1 MNGKS
6 SNEEKITTLNLNGKK
21 GVTIQKAKY
30 DIIKATIVSII
41 KEKGTIT
48 LNELYESTEKAIGT
62 TFEGKIGWYV
72 MAVKLDLEARG
83 TLYKVPN
90 QSPQQLRLVK

>member
-1 MNGKS
+1 MNSKS

-21 GVTIQKAKY
+21 GVTILKAKY
-30 DIIKATIVSII
+30 DIIKETIISVI
-41 KEKGTIT
+41 KEKGTVT
-48 LNELYESTEKAIGT
+48 LNELYESTEKAIGA

-83 TLYKVPN
+83 TLAKVPN
-90 QSPQQLRLVK
+90 KSPQQLILVK